1 MQIWFSSLLLVFVLF
16 VVVDDDKLLC
26 IACRDGDHTN
36 ALCPRRNEIYNTDNL
51 FQHFFFTQSKSKKHI
66 VSECYN
72 GTDHSERGKVVK
84 IVFVHAAFW
93 ETGGQKWAGTNLLP
107 RQSKV
112 ETPEPLLLFIITEAS
127 AKIKSNIVQPRNHSV
142 VAFVFIMLC
151 FVVTF
156 QCCFSKQYWQNIG
169 CFQISL
175 SPSKITS
182 KAVFTLWND
191 AISETKDLN
200 FWFRKLHLHRK

>member
-1 MQIWFSSLLLVFVLF
+1 MVTIPMHCVQEEMKFTTLTTCFNISFSLKAKAKST
-16 VVVDDDKLLC
+16 LC
-26 IACRDGDHTN
+26 LSVTMVQTT
-36 ALCPRRNEIYNTDNL
+36 PRAWNW
-51 FQHFFFTQSKSKKHI
+51 
-66 VSECYN
+66 
-72 GTDHSERGKVVK
+72 GKVVK

-127 AKIKSNIVQPRNHSV
+127 AKIKSNIVQPQNHSV
-142 VAFVFIMLC
+142 IAFVFIMLC

-200 FWFRKLHLHRK
+200 FWFRKLHLHRQ